1 MAIKEFGRGYK
12 AEVLVNGDTLKQL
25 LAISRDLLYKTPK
38 KWSGSQK
45 ERATLLFEKY
55 PEIQSA
61 YHHVVN
67 LNKVYRAKS
76 REAVYTRL
84 AQWYDVVEK
93 SDIEAFSTVAKT
105 IKNNYR
111 TILNFF

>member
-1 MAIKEFGRGYK
+1 MNEFGRGYK

-25 LAISRDLLYKTPK
+25 LVRSRYLQYKTPE

-76 REAVYTRL
+76 REDTYTRL
-84 AQWYDVVEK
+84 AQ
-93 SDIEAFSTVAKT
+93 
-105 IKNNYR
+105 
-111 TILNFF
+111 